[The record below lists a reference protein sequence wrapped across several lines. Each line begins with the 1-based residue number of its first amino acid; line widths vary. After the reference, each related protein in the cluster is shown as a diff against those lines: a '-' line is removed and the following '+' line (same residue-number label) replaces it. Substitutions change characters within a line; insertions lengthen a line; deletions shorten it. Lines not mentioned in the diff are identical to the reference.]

1 MLNPSDMLIINAC
14 RGALLTMTL
23 RVENAIEIVNRAV
36 VSQCDRPLTDVE
48 CLLLQGVW
56 QKLEYDQIAAQSNYA
71 ASYLSQDVA
80 PKLWKILSAA
90 LGEKIKKSNFKTAI
104 ERYSHQPLAI
114 QQAAQQANEQTEPA
128 APPTVPV
135 PSRLP
140 SSFTPASGRYYIER
154 PLVEQLFY
162 QALQRPGALVRLK
175 APRFMGKTTLV
186 SRVLSQVAQERYRIV
201 TLSLEMAD
209 RAVHFNNLNR
219 FLRWFCSNISR
230 NLGLPHKL
238 DEHWEAEDLGA
249 KVSCTAYFEEYL
261 LLQDERPLILC
272 LDDVD
277 LLFSHLEIYEDFFGL
292 LRSWHEKARTRS
304 IWTKLRLVIVHS
316 TDVYIR
322 LQIHQSPFNVGQPLE
337 LPEFGH
343 QQIVQLAERY
353 RVRLKPDLLMALIDL
368 VGGHP
373 ALLEQIFSYLKTHST
388 ASIQQ
393 LLTEAPT
400 EASLF
405 GSHLRAQLL
414 TLQTFPALAQAF
426 RQVVAS
432 EQPVTLAPLL
442 VYQLQSMGLIKLLGN
457 QAVPRCQLY
466 QQYFRERLVGA

>member
-1 MLNPSDMLIINAC
+1 
-14 RGALLTMTL
+14 MTL
-23 RVENAIEIVNRAV
+23 KIENAIEIVNQAIL
-36 VSQCDRPLTDVE
+36 SQCDRTLTDVE

-71 ASYLSQDVA
+71 TSYLSQDVA

-90 LGEKIKKSNFKTAI
+90 LGEKIKKSNFRTTI

-114 QQAAQQANEQTEPA
+114 QQTAQQAIEQTKYVPVA
-128 APPTVPV
+128 TTPTVPV
-135 PSRLP
+135 SSRLP
-140 SSFTPASGRYYIER
+140 SSFAPTLGPHYIER

-162 QALQRPGALVRLK
+162 QSLQQPGALIRLK

-186 SRVLSQVAQERYRIV
+186 SRVLSQVAQARYRIV

-209 RAVHFNNLNR
+209 RAVHFNDLNR

-230 NLGLPHKL
+230 DLGLPHKL
-238 DEHWEAEDLGA
+238 DEYWEAEDMGA

-261 LLQDERPLILC
+261 LAQDERPLILC

-304 IWTKLRLVIVHS
+304 IWAKLRLVIVHS

-337 LPEFGH
+337 LPEFGY
-343 QQIVQLAERY
+343 QQIVQLAELY
-353 RVRLKPDLLMALIDL
+353 RVKLKPHLLQALINL

-388 ASIQQ
+388 ASMQQ
-393 LLTEAPT
+393 ILTEAPT

-405 GSHLRAQLL
+405 GSHLREQLL
-414 TLQTFPALAQAF
+414 TLQAFPALAQAF
-426 RQVVAS
+426 QQVVTS
-432 EQPVTLAPLL
+432 DQPVTLAPLL

-466 QQYFRERLVGA
+466 QQYFQERLLGA